1 MMRSGFRTLSTLV
14 LLGLLAMARNAAA
27 EDCVVDLRTAHAGSL
42 PDGFLAAVTGRG
54 GPAVWAALDDP
65 TTPSGK
71 VLAQTSAERT
81 DSGYGRK
88 PTASATSPIYRQNI
102 ALSATAPS
110 ISTSWGFPSD
120 PPQQGA

>member
-65 TTPSGK
+65 TTPS
-71 VLAQTSAERT
+71 
-81 DSGYGRK
+81 
-88 PTASATSPIYRQNI
+88 
-102 ALSATAPS
+102 APS

>member
-1 MMRSGFRTLSTLV
+1 MMRSGFRTLGTLA

-71 VLAQTSAERT
+71 VLAQTRAERT

-88 PTASATSPIYRQNI
+88 PTASATSPIYRQI
-102 ALSATAPS
+102 LP
-110 ISTSWGFPSD
+110 
-120 PPQQGA
+120 